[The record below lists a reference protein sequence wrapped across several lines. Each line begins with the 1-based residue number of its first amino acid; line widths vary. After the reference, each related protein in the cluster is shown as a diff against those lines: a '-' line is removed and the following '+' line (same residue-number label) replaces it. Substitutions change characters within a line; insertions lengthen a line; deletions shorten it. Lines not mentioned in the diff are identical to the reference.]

1 MAMERLQV
9 SIRPEL
15 WDLYNRALYDWQ
27 SLHSWKYWKE
37 QWLKIVMLNN
47 EKVKQILKFSRL
59 QSQNCRDVKGTETC
73 TKLEQ
78 WTKVKLSAILLTDKA
93 LCRLK

>member
-1 MAMERLQV
+1 
-9 SIRPEL
+9 
-15 WDLYNRALYDWQ
+15 
-27 SLHSWKYWKE
+27 
-37 QWLKIVMLNN
+37 MLNN
-47 EKVKQILKFSRL
+47 EKVKQISKFSRL
-59 QSQNCRDVKGTETC
+59 HSQNCRDVKGTETC

>member
-1 MAMERLQV
+1 
-9 SIRPEL
+9 
-15 WDLYNRALYDWQ
+15 
-27 SLHSWKYWKE
+27 
-37 QWLKIVMLNN
+37 MLNN

-78 WTKVKLSAILLTDKA
+78 
-93 LCRLK
+93 